1 MRWMLR
7 KPLSYD
13 KYIIRMSSI
22 GLTDMNL
29 TQLRA
34 FHAVARERSFTKAA
48 RAARVSQPTLSGQV
62 SALEAQHRVR
72 LLERRGRGAE
82 PTAIG
87 QALYELANRL
97 FALEEEA
104 EALLEGR
111 DSVPRAHIR
120 VAADGPAHAIPI
132 LAEMRAAAR
141 PDLLSG
147 HRQLRRGA
155 EAAVRLRR
163 RCRRHGEDGLRPQAA
178 YPRLS
183 PRPSDPLRPG
193 ETPLARAGR
202 LRLAALADADLV
214 LRERGSITREV
225 FETALAEAGIR
236 PRAIVEAE
244 SREAV
249 REAVGAGFGL
259 GVVFESELPA
269 DRRFTVLE
277 VDDAELGVGE
287 YVVCLAERRRLPL
300 VREFLETAAALEGVR
315 PVTLSTEGRS
325 KAG

>member
-1 MRWMLR
+1 
-7 KPLSYD
+7 
-13 KYIIRMSSI
+13 
-22 GLTDMNL
+22 MNL

-62 SALEAQHRVR
+62 GALEATHRVR

-111 DSVPRAHIR
+111 DSAAPRAHIR
-120 VAADGPAHAIPI
+120 VAADGPVHAVPI
-132 LAEMRAAAR
+132 LAAMKKRFPGLTFYLGTGNSAEVLKQLFDYDADVGVMAR
-141 PDLLSG
+141 MVSD
-147 HRQLRRGA
+147 
-155 EAAVRLRR
+155 
-163 RCRRHGEDGLRPQAA
+163 
-178 YPRLS
+178 PRLHTLAYRRDRLVLFV
-183 PRPSDPLRPG
+183 PARH
-193 ETPLARAGR
+193 PLARAGR
-202 LRLAALADADLV
+202 IGLADLTGTDLV

-236 PRAIVEAE
+236 PRALVEAE

-249 REAVGAGFGL
+249 REAVGAGFGI
-259 GVVFESELPA
+259 GVVFESELPP
-269 DRRFTVLE
+269 DRRFAVLE
-277 VDDAELGVGE
+277 VSDAALAVGE

-300 VREFLETAAALEGVR
+300 VRAFLEMAAVLGSV
-315 PVTLSTEGRS
+315 PPITLTSRKSGNR
-325 KAG
+325 

>member
-1 MRWMLR
+1 
-7 KPLSYD
+7 
-13 KYIIRMSSI
+13 
-22 GLTDMNL
+22 MNL

-132 LAEMRAAAR
+132 LAEMRKRR
-141 PDLLSG
+141 PGLTFYLGTGNSAEVLK
-147 HRQLRRGA
+147 QLFDYDADVGVMA
-155 EAAVRLRR
+155 KMVS
-163 RCRRHGEDGLRPQAA
+163 D
-178 YPRLS
+178 PRLHTLAYRRDRLILFA
-183 PRPSDPLRPG
+183 PVRH
-193 ETPLARAGR
+193 PLARAGR

>member
-1 MRWMLR
+1 MLR
-7 KPLSYD
+7 IGLTYD

-22 GLTDMNL
+22 GLADMNL

-97 FALEEEA
+97 FALEDEA

-111 DSVPRAHIR
+111 DSAAPRAHIR

-132 LAEMRAAAR
+132 LAEMKKRR
-141 PDLLSG
+141 PGLTFYLGTGNSAEVLK
-147 HRQLRRGA
+147 QLFDYDADVGVMA
-155 EAAVRLRR
+155 KMVS
-163 RCRRHGEDGLRPQAA
+163 D
-178 YPRLS
+178 PRLHTLAYRRDRLVVFA
-183 PRPSDPLRPG
+183 PAKH
-193 ETPLARAGR
+193 PLARVAK
-202 LRLAALADADLV
+202 LKLADLAGTDLV

-259 GVVFESELPA
+259 GVVFESELLP
-269 DRRFTVLE
+269 DRRFAILE
-277 VDDAELGVGE
+277 VSDAPLGVGE

-300 VREFLETAAALEGVR
+300 VREFLDTAAALGGV
-315 PVTLSTEGRS
+315 PAVTLTTKGRS
-325 KAG
+325 NGR